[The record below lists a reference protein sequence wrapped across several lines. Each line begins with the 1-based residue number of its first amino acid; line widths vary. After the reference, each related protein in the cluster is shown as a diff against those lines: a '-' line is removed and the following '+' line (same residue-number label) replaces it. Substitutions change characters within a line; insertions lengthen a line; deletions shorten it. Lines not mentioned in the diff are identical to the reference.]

1 MTNTYA
7 LLRNFYNGIVFHQQA
22 DLPAVQ
28 FITLHQWDSQIVD
41 HPHTTDEW
49 VQHFSDECFDNVFV
63 IRNGKVF
70 DVLNDPGVNWNVD
83 EFYNTYVSV
92 ALDEAVWGAA
102 N

>member
-1 MTNTYA
+1 MLTLRYPPVA
-7 LLRNFYNGIVFHQQA
+7 LAIGGERSWTWREGARV
-22 DLPAVQ
+22 
-28 FITLHQWDSQIVD
+28 QIVD
-41 HPHTTDEW
+41 HPHTTDEGME
-49 VQHFSDECFDNVFV
+49 HFMDECLDNVFV

-70 DVLNDPGVNWNVD
+70 DVGNDPGVNWNVD

>member
-1 MTNTYA
+1 
-7 LLRNFYNGIVFHQQA
+7 
-22 DLPAVQ
+22 
-28 FITLHQWDSQIVD
+28 
-41 HPHTTDEW
+41 